1 MAASSEPTTLDETAA
16 SPALAVAPPPQ
27 ADRVDQSAIDAAQ
40 VQAEG
45 NLVRSVLTGM
55 AIGAFVCS
63 AIWIGLVSLATV
75 GAGVRLVPML
85 AVAAAC
91 GAFAGIF
98 LGGCAGALA
107 GARGLEHVEHE
118 RMHGP
123 A

>member
-1 MAASSEPTTLDETAA
+1 MVASTEPTALDETPP
-16 SPALAVAPPPQ
+16 STALAVAPPPE
-27 ADRVDQSAIDAAQ
+27 AGRVDQSALDAAQ
-40 VQAEG
+40 VEAEG
-45 NLVRSVLTGM
+45 KLVRSVLTGM
-55 AIGAFVCS
+55 AIGAVVCS

-91 GAFAGIF
+91 GTFAGIF

-123 A
+123 G